1 MRLTRQFAIFSS
13 VGVIATAVHY
23 VSLILLVESG
33 LADPVEGN
41 LAGFLLGGIISY
53 SLSRRYAF
61 HSQRAHVE
69 AIWRFVLVAG
79 VGLCLTGIFTYLFTA
94 IAGLPYLIAAMMTSC
109 VVLSWHFTAN
119 RLWTFRSSP

>member
-13 VGVIATAVHY
+13 VGVLATAVHY

-61 HSQRAHVE
+61 QSQRAHVE

-79 VGLCLTGIFTYLFTA
+79 VGFCLTGIFTYLFSVV
-94 IAGLPYLIAAMMTSC
+94 AGLPYLIAAMMTSS
-109 VVLSWHFTAN
+109 VVLSWNFTAN